1 MRLAP
6 TRGAVVRM
14 VHDVSFHHLYLLMPN
29 RLADASSPYLL
40 QHKDNPVNWF
50 EWGPEAFARAR
61 EEDKPV
67 FLSIGYS
74 TCHWCHVM
82 AHESFEDEEVA
93 RLMNEAFVNIKV
105 DREERPDIDQIY
117 MTVCQMMTGQGGWP
131 LTVLLTPD
139 KEPFFAA
146 TYLPKESRQ
155 GRIGMLDLVP
165 RVASAWKEEREKVT
179 QTATTLTQ
187 RLQQADRHTPEGNQP
202 SADDIAAAATQLGRA
217 YDATHGGFGG
227 APKFPSPH
235 HLNLLLRH
243 AHRTGDE
250 EAIAQVTHTLRAMR
264 QGGLFDQ
271 VGYGFH
277 RYSTD
282 VEWKLPHFEKMLYDQ
297 ATLLRAYAEAY
308 QVTGEDWMA
317 RTIDEVVTYLT
328 RDMQAPEGAFYSA
341 ENADSEGRE
350 GAFYVWTADELRDV
364 LEEDAVPFVFDLF
377 NITEEGN
384 FLEEATRQRTGENV
398 LHQTEPL
405 KAVAERQG
413 LSPEAA
419 AARWEEA
426 RTRLMAAREERERPS
441 LDDKILTDWNGLLIA
456 ALAQAGAALDEPRYV
471 ALAEDAAEFIR
482 DTLTTTDGRL
492 LHRYR
497 AGQAGI
503 PGQLDDYA
511 FYIFGLLHLYEAT
524 FKTAYLAEA
533 RALVDVVEAH
543 FDSDAGGYYLNADDA
558 EELITRPKEAYDG
571 AIPSGNSVMLHNL
584 VHLARLTGDVELETA
599 AARIGQFF
607 ADHIEKQPTGFTA
620 MLCGVDLLEGPTTEV
635 VLVGDREADDL
646 QALAHPLRTTFAP
659 RTVVLNAPPTGEV
672 DALAPFTVAH
682 TQKEG
687 QATAYVCQ
695 NFSCEQP
702 TTDRD
707 TMMMQ
712 VQSA

>member
-1 MRLAP
+1 
-6 TRGAVVRM
+6 
-14 VHDVSFHHLYLLMPN
+14 MPN
-29 RLADASSPYLL
+29 RLANASSPYLL
-40 QHKDNPVNWF
+40 QHKDNPVDWY
-50 EWGPEAFARAR
+50 EWGPEAFEKAKA
-61 EEDKPV
+61 EEKPV

-93 RLMNEAFVNIKV
+93 RRMNEAFVNIKV

-139 KEPFFAA
+139 KAPFFAA

-165 RVASAWKEEREKVT
+165 RVASAWEEEREKVT
-179 QTATTLTQ
+179 QTAATLTQ
-187 RLQQADRHTPEGNQP
+187 RLQQADTHTPAGNEP
-202 SADDIAAAATQLGRA
+202 TTADIEAAAAQLGQA

-235 HLNLLLRH
+235 HLNLLLRY

-264 QGGLFDQ
+264 QGGVFDQ

-282 VEWKLPHFEKMLYDQ
+282 VQWKLPHFEKMLYDQ
-297 ATLLRAYAEAY
+297 ATLLLALTEAH
-308 QVTGEDWMA
+308 QATGEDWIA
-317 RTIDEVVTYLT
+317 QTIDEVVTYLT

-364 LEEDAVPFVFDLF
+364 LAEEAVPFVFDLY
-377 NITEEGN
+377 NITDEGN

-405 KAVAERQG
+405 ATVAERHD
-413 LSPEAA
+413 LSVDAGE
-419 AARWEEA
+419 ARWEAA
-426 RTRLMAAREERERPS
+426 RTTLLAARQERERPS
-441 LDDKILTDWNGLLIA
+441 LDDKILTDWNGLLVA

-471 ALAEDAAEFIR
+471 QLAEDAARFIR
-482 DTLTTTDGRL
+482 DTLTTDDGRL
-492 LHRYR
+492 RHRYR

-524 FKTAYLAEA
+524 FNPSYLAEA
-533 RALVDVVEAH
+533 RTLVEVVEAH

-571 AIPSGNSVMLHNL
+571 AIPSGNSVMLRNL
-584 VHLARLTGDVELETA
+584 VHLARLTGDTALETA
-599 AARIGQFF
+599 AARIGRFF

-620 MLCGVDLLEGPTTEV
+620 MLCGVDLLAGPSTEV
-635 VLVGDREADDL
+635 VLVGQPEADDL
-646 QALAHPLRTTFAP
+646 QALAQPLRTTFTP
-659 RTVVLNAPPTGEV
+659 RTVVLNAPPTGEM
-672 DALAPFTVAH
+672 DALAPFTAAH
-682 TQKEG
+682 TQNDN

-695 NFSCEQP
+695 NFACEQP

-707 TMMMQ
+707 TMMAQ
-712 VQSA
+712 VTG

>member
-1 MRLAP
+1 
-6 TRGAVVRM
+6 
-14 VHDVSFHHLYLLMPN
+14 MPN
-29 RLADASSPYLL
+29 RLANAQSPYLL
-40 QHKDNPVNWF
+40 QHKDNPVDWH
-50 EWGPEAFARAR
+50 EWGPEAFEKAAA
-61 EEDKPV
+61 EDKPV

-82 AHESFEDEEVA
+82 AHESFEDAEVA
-93 RLMNEAFVNIKV
+93 RLMNDAFVSIKV

-131 LTVLLTPD
+131 LTVLLTPQ

-155 GRIGMLDLVP
+155 GRIGMLDLAP
-165 RVASAWKEEREKVT
+165 RVASAWEEEREKVT
-179 QTATTLTQ
+179 QTAATLTQ
-187 RLQQADRHTPEGNQP
+187 RLQQADGHTPAGNEP
-202 SADDIAAAATQLGRA
+202 TVDDIEAAAAQLGQA

-235 HLNLLLRH
+235 HLNLLLRY
-243 AHRTGDE
+243 AHRTDDE
-250 EAIAQVTHTLRAMR
+250 EAVAQVTHTLRAMR
-264 QGGLFDQ
+264 QGGVFDQ

-297 ATLLRAYAEAY
+297 ATLLLALTEAY
-308 QVTGEDWMA
+308 QVTGEGWMA
-317 RTIDEVVTYLT
+317 RTIDEVITYLT
-328 RDMQAPEGAFYSA
+328 RDMRAPEGAFYSA

-350 GAFYVWTADELRDV
+350 GAFYVWTADQLRT
-364 LEEDAVPFVFDLF
+364 LLPEEVVPFVFDLF

-398 LHQTEPL
+398 LHQTESL
-405 KAVAERQG
+405 AAVAERHDMS
-413 LSPEAA
+413 LDAAEALWEAA
-419 AARWEEA
+419 RTTLLTAR
-426 RTRLMAAREERERPS
+426 RERERPS
-441 LDDKILTDWNGLLIA
+441 LDDKILTDWNGLLMA

-471 ALAEDAAEFIR
+471 TLAEDAARFIR
-482 DTLTTTDGRL
+482 ETLTTDDGRL

-497 AGQAGI
+497 AGEAGI

-524 FKTAYLAEA
+524 FNPSYLAEA
-533 RALVDVVEAH
+533 QTLVDVVEAH

-571 AIPSGNSVMLHNL
+571 AIPSGNSVMLRNL
-584 VHLARLTGDVELETA
+584 VHLARLTGEMDLETA
-599 AARIGQFF
+599 ARRIGRFF

-620 MLCGVDLLEGPTTEV
+620 MLCGVDLLAGPTTEV
-635 VLVGDREADDL
+635 VLVGEPEAADL
-646 QALAHPLRTTFAP
+646 QALVRPLRTTYTP
-659 RTVVLNAPPTGEV
+659 RTVVLNAPPTGAM
-672 DALAPFTVAH
+672 DALAPFTAAH
-682 TQKEG
+682 SQTDG

-707 TMMMQ
+707 TMMAQ
-712 VQSA
+712 VTG